1 MFDSLFL
8 ELHMSN
14 RNRKLSPAVSI
25 NCFKDLEKL
34 LGPPPILAHEDPAVY
49 IAVGQSIWEALQP
62 RDFIDMTWVNDV
74 TYLLWEGLRL
84 RRYKT
89 KLIDATKAEGVRK
102 LYHRISGEY
111 REAKFW
117 SDWAL
122 GKKEAV
128 DLVSSLL
135 SKSGLNSETII
146 AETTGIIAD
155 TLEKIE
161 RQISQSEAR
170 RLVTIRDFDQRR
182 ELLDQRQ
189 ERSHQR
195 PKKFASST
203 NQNTKD
209 APQLTLNLKKVAE

>member
-1 MFDSLFL
+1 
-8 ELHMSN
+8 
-14 RNRKLSPAVSI
+14 
-25 NCFKDLEKL
+25 
-34 LGPPPILAHEDPAVY
+34 
-49 IAVGQSIWEALQP
+49 
-62 RDFIDMTWVNDV
+62 MTWVNDV

-84 RRYKT
+84 RRHKA

-111 REAKFW
+111 RGETFW

-135 SKSGLNSETII
+135 SKSGLNSEAII

-195 PKKFASST
+195 PKKFASNT
-203 NQNTKD
+203 NQHTKD
-209 APQLTLNLKKVAE
+209 APQLTLNLKKAAE